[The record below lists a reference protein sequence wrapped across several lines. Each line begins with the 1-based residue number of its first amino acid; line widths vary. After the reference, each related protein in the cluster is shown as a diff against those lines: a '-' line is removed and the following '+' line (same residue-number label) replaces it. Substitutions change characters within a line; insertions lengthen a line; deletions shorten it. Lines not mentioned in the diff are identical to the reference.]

1 MISNMTL
8 NDTFTGRND
17 TYKFNLIPK
26 VNRKYRKIITSIPL
40 EFKFLIKMKIVGPNY

>member
-1 MISNMTL
+1 MTL
-8 NDTFTGRND
+8 NDTSTGSND
-17 TYKFNLIPK
+17 TYKFNLIPKEVLK